1 MIRILAAV
9 ALVGATVYTGEG
21 PPLTDATVLIEG
33 NRVAAVGQ
41 NIPLPAGTR
50 VLELANSVV
59 TPGFIDPASRLG
71 VAEVL
76 AESTTVEATGGR
88 DYDPVRAALRV
99 EDSFNPES
107 FVIPVARLGGL
118 TSAVVMPKGGLISGQ
133 SVWVDL
139 AERAPV
145 RKTSLALN
153 VSLKGMGKGPGARA
167 RAFLRLREALEDAR
181 LFRANRGPY
190 ISRKLRDLSL
200 SASDLDV
207 LSRAL
212 DQEFPVVFEVDRAAD
227 IRTVL
232 EIVREHKLHA
242 VLLGVAEGWIVADE
256 IANAHVPVL
265 VNPYENLPTS
275 FDTLQSREDNALRLH
290 RAGVRVAF
298 TLRGEAH
305 RAHRLRFAAGNAVA
319 AGFPYERAL
328 AAISRIPAEIFGM
341 IDEGTIKPGALAN
354 IVVWNG
360 DPLELMTWPTH
371 VFVRGEAMD
380 LRSRQDLLTERYLA
394 PPPQ

>member
-9 ALVGATVYTGEG
+9 ALAGATVYTGEG

-41 NIPLPAGTR
+41 DIPLPEGTR
-50 VLELANSVV
+50 VIELANSVV
-59 TPGFIDPASRLG
+59 TPGLIDSASRLG
-71 VAEVL
+71 VTEVL
-76 AESTTVEATGGR
+76 AEHTTVAATGGA

-99 EDSFNPES
+99 EDSFNPAS
-107 FVIPVARLGGL
+107 FVIPVARLGGV
-118 TSAVVMPKGGLISGQ
+118 TSAVVIPKGGLISGQ

-212 DQEFPVVFEVDRAAD
+212 DHEFPVVFEVDRAAD

-242 VLLGVAEGWIVADE
+242 ILLGVAEGWMVANE

-319 AGFPYERAL
+319 AGFSYESAL
-328 AAISRIPAEIFGM
+328 AAITRIPAEIFGM

-380 LRSRQDLLTERYLA
+380 LRSRQDLLTERYLTL
-394 PPPQ
+394 PPQ